1 MSLMLVG
8 GINLSW
14 EYLITGEA
22 LKQLAPLLAASAHG
36 EVVVSPKCWAMVQD
50 ACEGAAIGSE
60 MQVIAIRPKFLQPM
74 PKIQPTNLP
83 LVAEAAIR
91 YECHCGSGSS
101 SMINTSMNVG
111 GVCDRSCSSIMR
123 PAVQIRM
130 DAHKPTWVDELR
142 IATSLFV
149 KITTPLSDDPEVHCA
164 ALHDLV
170 SRMQRAIFS
179 YEGMIIQFL
188 EDDKVGFCERA
199 NDSSTSTILMLCVW
213 TGNHLL
219 WSIWCAAVFARR

>member
-1 MSLMLVG
+1 VSLMLVG

-101 SMINTSMNVG
+101 SMINTLMNVG
-111 GVCDRSCSSIMR
+111 GDCVIDHVVQSCAQQCRFEWMPTNQRGSMSFVSPRRCSSR
-123 PAVQIRM
+123 
-130 DAHKPTWVDELR
+130 LR
-142 IATSLFV
+142 RL
-149 KITTPLSDDPEVHCA
+149 
-164 ALHDLV
+164 
-170 SRMQRAIFS
+170 
-179 YEGMIIQFL
+179 
-188 EDDKVGFCERA
+188 
-199 NDSSTSTILMLCVW
+199 
-213 TGNHLL
+213 
-219 WSIWCAAVFARR
+219 